1 MSVQLKTASCGAM
14 DARAKSTVASA
25 ASFVPRAFALERLR
39 QLSKFCLVGG
49 SGTLVDMGLLYLLAD
64 PNRLGWNV
72 AWSKLGAAEIALVN
86 NFVWNEVWTFKA
98 LTRPSVARLM
108 KLGAA
113 DVSPLHLESGKSQ
126 SRLTSAVTVQRFKA
140 RMMRGNL
147 SQPMGVG
154 RGEGFPR
161 LRRFLLFNAICGM
174 GILFAVALLELFH
187 GRLGWNLYLANLLT
201 IGLVTL
207 WNFGMNVRFNWRLA
221 GMRDLKRGGDC

>member
-1 MSVQLKTASCGAM
+1 MATL
-14 DARAKSTVASA
+14 
-25 ASFVPRAFALERLR
+25 FV
-39 QLSKFCLVGG
+39 
-49 SGTLVDMGLLYLLAD
+49 LAD
-64 PNRLGWNV
+64 PNRLGWNI

-113 DVSPLHLESGKSQ
+113 DVSPLHLESGKSP
-126 SRLTSAVTVQRFKA
+126 SRLTSAATVQRFKA
-140 RMMRGNL
+140 RMIRGNL

-174 GILFAVALLELFH
+174 GILFAIGLLHLFH
-187 GRLGWNLYLANLLT
+187 TRFGWNLYLSNLLT

-207 WNFGMNVRFNWRLA
+207 WNFGMNARFNWGWRNKLERPQNSFKNLECTA
-221 GMRDLKRGGDC
+221 RGRRHIRHATSPQTAPWSTRSTGSSSP